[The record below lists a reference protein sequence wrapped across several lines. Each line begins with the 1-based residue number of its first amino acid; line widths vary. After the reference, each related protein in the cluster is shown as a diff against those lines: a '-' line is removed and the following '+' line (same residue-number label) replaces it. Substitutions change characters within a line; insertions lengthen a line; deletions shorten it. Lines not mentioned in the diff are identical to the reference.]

1 METIMWYRL
10 SIAASSMLVAGT
22 LAATAAELP
31 TYEVTG
37 FPMTPLQASALGA
50 TGAREQV
57 PTTAP
62 ELAGLPATPLQM
74 AVLSRHAHDRKKM
87 GDGGSRTTVGLA
99 TPSAQTR

>member
-1 METIMWYRL
+1 MWYRL
-10 SIAASSMLVAGT
+10 SIAASSMLIVRT
-22 LAATAAELP
+22 LSATAAELP

-50 TGAREQV
+50 TGAREQA

-74 AVLSRHAHDRKKM
+74 AVLSRRAHDRKM
-87 GDGGSRTTVGLA
+87 GDGGSLTTVGLA
-99 TPSAQTR
+99 TPSAQAR

>member
-1 METIMWYRL
+1 MWYRL

-22 LAATAAELP
+22 LAAIAAELP

-50 TGAREQV
+50 TGARERV
-57 PTTAP
+57 STTAP

-74 AVLSRHAHDRKKM
+74 AVLSRHAHDKKM

-99 TPSAQTR
+99 MPSAQAR

>member
-1 METIMWYRL
+1 MWYRL

-57 PTTAP
+57 LTTAP
-62 ELAGLPATPLQM
+62 ELAGLPATRLQM
-74 AVLSRHAHDRKKM
+74 AVLSRHAHDKKM
-87 GDGGSRTTVGLA
+87 GDGGSRTTVGMA
-99 TPSAQTR
+99 TPSAQAR